1 MHLTK
6 LKLRDFRNIRELDA
20 AFEPGFHVLL
30 GRNAQGKTNLLE
42 AVYLLATLRS
52 FRGVGNAQL
61 IRHEQNAFF
70 AGGLALGQAESEIR
84 YYWSPDQRKL
94 TVNEKPM
101 RRITDYLGTLRT
113 VVFCAEDSLLVNGP
127 GKSRRRFLDLLL
139 TQSQPGYLELLH
151 RYIEALR
158 SRNALLRRDSPD
170 PALIDSFTREL
181 VANGEQLIAARRQ
194 LVDKLSPIIR
204 LAYRKIAAKPENA
217 DITYAP
223 SVREDL
229 AVSLAKSRPR
239 EQRYRTTLV
248 GPHRDELKLAL
259 DGQSAVQ
266 YASEG
271 QKRTFAI
278 ALKMAQAEYLGGIHG
293 SPPILLI
300 DDVMGELD
308 AGRRA
313 GLMPLIS
320 RTGQALGQVFMTC
333 TEENWPGEL
342 SGNLHRWQIEQG
354 SLKRM
359 I

>member
-61 IRHEQNAFF
+61 IRHEQKAFF
-70 AGGLALGQAESEIR
+70 AGGLALGQTESEIR

-139 TQSQPGYLELLH
+139 TQSKPGYLELLH

-181 VANGEQLIAARRQ
+181 VANGEQLITARRQ

-204 LAYRKIAAKPENA
+204 LAYQKIAAKPENA

-223 SVREDL
+223 SVSEDL

-248 GPHRDELKLAL
+248 GPHRDELKLTL
-259 DGQSAVQ
+259 DGQSAAQ

-278 ALKMAQAEYLGGIHG
+278 ALKIAQAEYLGGIHG

-308 AGRRA
+308 ARRRG

-354 SLKRM
+354 GLNR
-359 I
+359 II

>member
-1 MHLTK
+1 
-6 LKLRDFRNIRELDA
+6 
-20 AFEPGFHVLL
+20 
-30 GRNAQGKTNLLE
+30 
-42 AVYLLATLRS
+42 
-52 FRGVGNAQL
+52 
-61 IRHEQNAFF
+61 
-70 AGGLALGQAESEIR
+70 
-84 YYWSPDQRKL
+84 
-94 TVNEKPM
+94 
-101 RRITDYLGTLRT
+101 
-113 VVFCAEDSLLVNGP
+113 NGP

-139 TQSQPGYLELLH
+139 TQSKPGYLELLH

-158 SRNALLRRDSPD
+158 SRNALLRQDSPD
-170 PALIDSFTREL
+170 PVLIDSFTREL
-181 VANGEQLIAARRQ
+181 VANGEQLITARRQ

-204 LAYRKIAAKPENA
+204 LAYQKIAAKPENA
-217 DITYAP
+217 DITYTP
-223 SVREDL
+223 SVSEDL

-248 GPHRDELKLAL
+248 GPHRDELKLTL
-259 DGQSAVQ
+259 DGQSAAQ

-278 ALKMAQAEYLGGIHG
+278 ALKIAQAEYLGGIHG

-308 AGRRA
+308 ARRRG

-354 SLKRM
+354 GLNR
-359 I
+359 II